1 MHPLEL
7 GVAANGAITESD
19 QRLIWEL
26 VANITPVPDV
36 LKRHGLTVPEF
47 AAKKKDTLWVSAY
60 KEAKAFWESNANV
73 RERIRQKAG
82 MLLED
87 SLMDILLIV
96 KDPAMGAVHKLE
108 ATKQL
113 GVLSGA
119 ATMKP
124 ATNGEG
130 SGFKLV
136 INVGGNKGVTVE
148 GEVLAQQVIEV
159 DRESVG

>member
-1 MHPLEL
+1 MHALDL
-7 GVAANGAITESD
+7 HVASNGAISDGD

-26 VANITPVPDV
+26 VANISPKADI
-36 LKRHGLTVPEF
+36 LKRHGLTPQEF
-47 AAKKKDTLWVSAY
+47 GKKAKDKLWAGAY
-60 KEAKAFWESNANV
+60 REAKTFWESNANV

-124 ATNGEG
+124 ATPGEG
-130 SGFKLV
+130 SGFKLT
-136 INVGGNKGVTVE
+136 INIGGNKGATIE
-148 GEVLAQQVIEV
+148 GEVVAQQAIDV
-159 DRESVG
+159 DG

>member
-1 MHPLEL
+1 MHPLDL
-7 GVAANGAITESD
+7 HVASNGAISDGD

-26 VANITPVPDV
+26 VSNISPVPDI
-36 LKRHGLTVPEF
+36 LKRHGLTVPELGAKRKNKIWV
-47 AAKKKDTLWVSAY
+47 AAY
-60 KEAKAFWESNANV
+60 HEAKAFWESNANV

-96 KDPAMGAVHKLE
+96 KDPQMGAVHRLE

-124 ATNGEG
+124 ATPGEG
-130 SGFKLV
+130 SGFKLT
-136 INVGGNKGVTVE
+136 INIGGQKGVTVE
-148 GEVLAQQVIEV
+148 GQVVEQQVIEV
-159 DRESVG
+159 E